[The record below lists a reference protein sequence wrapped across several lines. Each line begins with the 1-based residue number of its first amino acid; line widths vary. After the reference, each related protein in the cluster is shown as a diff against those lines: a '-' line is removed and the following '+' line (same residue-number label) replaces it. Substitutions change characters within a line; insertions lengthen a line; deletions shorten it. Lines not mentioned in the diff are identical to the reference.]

1 MVRCRTAAEK
11 CAIIHLNKTGQQ
23 TIVRD
28 DDVVSDPAIVAYVGS
43 SHQKILVAE
52 FRRASFRR
60 AAMNGAV
67 LADNVVVADLNFGC
81 SLGRKRN
88 ILWRGA
94 DHRAVANEITV
105 TNLNFSFDDDVRLND
120 RFVSDHYLRSNP
132 GKRSDFYIIFDSR
145 SRIDNRSGMNLRGAH
160 LVSD

>member
-1 MVRCRTAAEK
+1 M
-11 CAIIHLNKTGQQ
+11 
-23 TIVRD
+23 
-28 DDVVSDPAIVAYVGS
+28 
-43 SHQKILVAE
+43 LVAD
-52 FRRASFRR
+52 FSRASFGR

-94 DHRAVANEITV
+94 DHRAVANEIAV

-120 RFVSDHYLRSNP
+120 RFVTDHYLRSNN
-132 GKRSDFYIIFDSR
+132 GKRSDFR
-145 SRIDNRSGMNLRGAH
+145 V
-160 LVSD
+160 VSVYLGPLQV